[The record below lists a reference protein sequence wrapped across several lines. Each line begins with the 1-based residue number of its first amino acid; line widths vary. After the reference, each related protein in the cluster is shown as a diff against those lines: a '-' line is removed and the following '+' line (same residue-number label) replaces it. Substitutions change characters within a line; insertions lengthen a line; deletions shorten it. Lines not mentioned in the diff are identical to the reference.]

1 MHLLLLLLEY
11 LLLPLKLVLTSLEL
25 CKVGSCLLC
34 LASLVLLHP
43 LKYGPR
49 RPGYNLYQSKFPLFF
64 IQDI

>member
-25 CKVGSCLLC
+25 CKVSSCLLC

-43 LKYGPR
+43 LKYGNKSGVR
-49 RPGYNLYQSKFPLFF
+49 LRCGWC
-64 IQDI
+64 

>member
-1 MHLLLLLLEY
+1 VHLLLLLEY

-43 LKYGPR
+43 LKYGNKSGVHLR
-49 RPGYNLYQSKFPLFF
+49 CRWC
-64 IQDI
+64 